1 MHVPHLLS
9 RSRPSLR
16 WLWVGTV
23 LCLVLLISACGFRI
37 KGPNPLPF
45 DTLYTN
51 FSDNSLFGAQLRRVL
66 VASSPNLRFVELDQ
80 NPQAQLIQLSNRRH
94 TRELS
99 IDPQGHVEE
108 YELTVVLRFQLL
120 DGAGNIIL
128 PPTTLQAV
136 REIPHDPNS
145 VQAKQGEIATL
156 FLAMEQSLIDRL
168 VRRLSSP
175 DVDENFHS
183 PTPAAGDLGLE
194 LEVDL
199 EERPETLPFP
209 FEALQPTLPSAN

>member
-80 NPQAQLIQLSNRRH
+80 NPEAQLIQLSNRLH
-94 TRELS
+94 TRVLS
-99 IDPQGHVEE
+99 HDPLIDVDE
-108 YELTVVLRFQLL
+108 YQLPVVLPFQLL
-120 DGAGNIIL
+120 DGAVNNLL
-128 PPTTLQAV
+128 PPTTLQVA

-145 VQAKQGEIATL
+145 VQTKQGEIA
-156 FLAMEQSLIDRL
+156 
-168 VRRLSSP
+168 
-175 DVDENFHS
+175 
-183 PTPAAGDLGLE
+183 
-194 LEVDL
+194 
-199 EERPETLPFP
+199 
-209 FEALQPTLPSAN
+209 